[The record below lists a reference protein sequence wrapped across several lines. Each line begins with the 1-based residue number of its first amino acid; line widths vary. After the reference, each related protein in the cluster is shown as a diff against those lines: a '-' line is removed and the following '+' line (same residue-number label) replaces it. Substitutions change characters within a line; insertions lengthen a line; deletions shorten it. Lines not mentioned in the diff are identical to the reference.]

1 MIKVENN
8 LQFKYMVQT
17 IETKELNNKAQVL
30 EWRNSWMEE
39 LKKWHSPYRLLI
51 DCTKLESISEEIR
64 SDIANMF
71 RFYQGMH
78 MQKAAYFGPKIDGLE
93 QIDFLKHF
101 PDEEKA
107 QSFLRI
113 KSRNKVLGA
122 DAGFRDQIQIQNHF
136 RQQVMEVSFANPV
149 KLDSPQKLALLKSKM
164 SNNLMQWHS
173 HWNLL
178 VDCKNLEFDES
189 LGQPFDLFIKLFK
202 GFFLQQVKGYAPHKR
217 KAFYP
222 FEVRLSRHQ
231 AAAELKDSNSTKIS
245 GDTANCSDRKG
256 LAK

>member
-17 IETKELNNKAQVL
+17 IETKVLGNKAQVL
-30 EWRNSWMEE
+30 EWRQKWMEE

-51 DCTKLESISEEIR
+51 DCTKLQTISEEVQA
-64 SDIANMF
+64 DVANMF
-71 RFYQGMH
+71 RFYRGLH
-78 MQKAAYFGPKIDGLE
+78 LQKAAYFGPKVPGLD

-101 PDEEKA
+101 ANEEEA
-107 QSFLRI
+107 QGFLRI
-113 KSRNKVLGA
+113 KARNKILGA

-149 KLDSPQKLALLKSKM
+149 KLDTPQKLELLKSKM
-164 SNNLMQWHS
+164 SNGLMQWHS

-178 VDCKNLEFDES
+178 VDCKNLDFEPS
-189 LGQPFDLFIKLFK
+189 LEEKFDLFIKFFK
-202 GFFLQQVKGYAPHKR
+202 GFFLQQVKGYSPHTR

-231 AAAELKDSNSTKIS
+231 AAAELKDANSAKIS
-245 GDTANCSDRKG
+245 GDTANCSDRKV
-256 LAK
+256 LK